1 VSDLTAERPPLDLDR
16 LVSPVDWSVE
26 VVEAAPSTNAL
37 VAERARSGAAG
48 EGLVVVAEHQTAGRG
63 RLDRTWET
71 PARSALTLV
80 GAARPEGGA
89 GGLAVAPAAHRVRR
103 CPRAC
108 ASSAPR

>member
-1 VSDLTAERPPLDLDR
+1 MSDLTAERPPLDLDR

-26 VVEAAPSTNAL
+26 VVDAAPSTNAL

-71 PARSALTLV
+71 PARSALTLSRPV
-80 GAARPEGGA
+80 ARPVVLPTCVIAQVFSRAQTERKPN
-89 GGLAVAPAAHRVRR
+89 GL
-103 CPRAC
+103 
-108 ASSAPR
+108 